1 MPVDWTEI
9 LEDSARSVSL
19 RPIREY
25 DLSFLEELYASTR
38 REELEQL
45 DWSEERKRAFLTQ
58 QFRAQHEHYR
68 ANFSGALFLLIAQ
81 RGEPIG
87 RIYLDQRPDEIR
99 LIDIAF
105 IPQQRGRGLGTAM
118 MDRLLAAAGRLG
130 LPVRLHVESFNPAY
144 RLYERLGF
152 KWKEDRGVYQFME
165 WQPAR
170 N

>member
-1 MPVDWTEI
+1 MDWIET
-9 LEDSARSVSL
+9 LEDFARSITL
-19 RPIREY
+19 RPITEA
-25 DLSFLEELYASTR
+25 DLPFLQRLYASTR
-38 REELEQL
+38 RDELAQVNWNEVQKG
-45 DWSEERKRAFLTQ
+45 DFLAQ

-68 ANFSGALFLLIAQ
+68 TNFPRARFLLVER
-81 RGEPIG
+81 RGDPIG
-87 RIYLDQRPDEIR
+87 RIYLDHRGDEIR

-105 IPQQRGRGLGTAM
+105 LPEQRGHGLGTAM

-165 WQPAR
+165 WRPAA